1 MRAGPGSG
9 DVDILTRTTLQ
20 MDDGLSPP
28 SIAQLIKAL
37 QRVPG
42 VLLAE
47 SAAGSARTI
56 VAHDA
61 AVPGASLL
69 AAAER
74 AGVHATIVSDTRPPA
89 ATADPALPV
98 PDIPNRRLLTL
109 AAALLF
115 LLALGE
121 AMFPRLASNHF
132 LLPALLS
139 SVWAFAIAR
148 MLFKRRR

>member
-1 MRAGPGSG
+1 
-9 DVDILTRTTLQ
+9 LQ
-20 MDDGLSPP
+20 MDDGLSLP

-47 SAAGSARTI
+47 IAAGNARAI

-61 AVPGASLL
+61 AVSGASLV

-74 AGVHATIVSDTRPPA
+74 AGVHATIISDTRPPA
-89 ATADPALPV
+89 ARADPALPV
-98 PDIPNRRLLTL
+98 ADIPNRRLLTL
-109 AAALLF
+109 AAAVLF
-115 LLALGE
+115 LLAIGE

-132 LLPALLS
+132 LLPILLS
-139 SVWAFAIAR
+139 SVWAFATAR